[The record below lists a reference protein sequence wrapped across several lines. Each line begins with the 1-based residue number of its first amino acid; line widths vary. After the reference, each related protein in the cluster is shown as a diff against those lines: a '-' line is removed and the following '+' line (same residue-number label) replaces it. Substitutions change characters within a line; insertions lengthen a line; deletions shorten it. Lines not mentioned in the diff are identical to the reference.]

1 MGTEQFQSL
10 VGGEWLEG
18 GEEAVVENPSDLDS
32 PVGVALQ
39 AAPDVV
45 DAAVEAARA
54 GGEHWRSLTGAARA
68 EALERVAAELLAR
81 SDELGRLLASEE
93 GKTLAEARGEVARAG
108 QIFRFFAGEAVRL
121 GGEVVESVRP
131 GVEVELR
138 HEPLGI
144 VAAITPWN
152 FPIAIPA
159 WKTAPALAY
168 GNSVILKPAELVP
181 ASAAALA
188 DIVQRAGVPA
198 GAFNLVVG
206 SGRRVG
212 DSIVGHPGID
222 AVTFTGSVDVGGHV
236 RKLAAGR
243 GARVQLEMG
252 GKNPLVV
259 LDDADLAVAVDC
271 AVQGA
276 FGSTGQRCTASSRLI
291 VGAGVHDAFVEALV
305 DAMAHLRVGHALAE
319 GTDIGPVVDRRQ
331 LDQDLD
337 YLQIGRAEGA
347 ELAAGGE
354 LVEGGDSRGWYLRP
368 AVFIGARNDMR
379 ICREE
384 IFGPVAAVIRADD
397 YEQALAIANDTPFGL
412 SAGICTRSL
421 AHAADF
427 KRRAQAGMV
436 MVNLPT
442 AGVDFHVGFGGR
454 KGSSYGPR
462 EQGAQAR
469 EFFTQHKTVY
479 TSPGAV

>member
-1 MGTEQFQSL
+1 MGTARFQSL
-10 VGGEWLEG
+10 VGGEWLRTG
-18 GEEAVVENPSDLDS
+18 DEAVVENPSDLDS

-39 AAPDVV
+39 AAPELV
-45 DAAVEAARA
+45 DAAVDAARD
-54 GGEHWRSLTGAARA
+54 GGERWRSQTGAGRA

-188 DIVQRAGVPA
+188 DVVQRAGVPA

-206 SGRRVG
+206 SGRRIG
-212 DSIVGHPGID
+212 DAIVGHPGID
-222 AVTFTGSVDVGGHV
+222 AVTFTGSVDVGGRV
-236 RKLAAGR
+236 RELAAGR

-259 LDDADLAVAVDC
+259 LDDADLGVAVDC

-291 VGAGVHDAFVEALV
+291 VGAAIHDAFVEALV
-305 DAMAHLRVGHALAE
+305 EAMGRLRVGHALAE
-319 GTDIGPVVDRRQ
+319 DTDIGPVVDRRQ
-331 LDQDLD
+331 LDQDLE
-337 YLQIGRAEGA
+337 YLQIGRDEGA
-347 ELAAGGE
+347 ELAVGGE
-354 LVEGGDSRGWYLRP
+354 LVENPGSRGWYLHP
-368 AVFIGARNDMR
+368 AVFVGARNEMR

-384 IFGPVAAVIRADD
+384 IFGPVAAVIRADG